1 MRTSREYPK
10 WIVDS
15 HIWETMCAYWDSE
28 EAIGKSLTYS
38 KARMS
43 DSNGLN
49 GTYVDR
55 KAEKIVQ
62 NYEQILQ
69 QELSEMEAETS
80 NVSDGESRPWELTTN
95 ELTVI
100 FLEFKADSRG
110 NYYGVGSFNDSL
122 PDLVTGKRKLLGDS
136 SSFVA
141 LQEQVKE
148 AQQKIEEQ
156 AAYNARR
163 EAEQTKAV
171 AEQKDKLEHFSSTLW
186 RLIHLNQLQNLS
198 HLQLILKLL
207 LPLSKHS

>member
-1 MRTSREYPK
+1 
-10 WIVDS
+10 
-15 HIWETMCAYWDSE
+15 
-28 EAIGKSLTYS
+28 
-38 KARMS
+38 
-43 DSNGLN
+43 
-49 GTYVDR
+49 
-55 KAEKIVQ
+55 
-62 NYEQILQ
+62 
-69 QELSEMEAETS
+69 
-80 NVSDGESRPWELTTN
+80 
-95 ELTVI
+95 
-100 FLEFKADSRG
+100 
-110 NYYGVGSFNDSL
+110 VGSFNDSL